1 MTRFLTAMITSL
13 SLPRI
18 GRGLC
23 LLLLVT
29 WITGCASFVDSMTAR
44 FAENLS
50 SAILNQNDPETV
62 KQGMPAYLLLIDS
75 LLEGEPDDEKLL
87 FAASKLYGSYASIFV
102 EDPER
107 AGNLS
112 SKAWNLAQKG
122 LCHANKE
129 LCQFHD
135 QPYEKFSA
143 TLQQTSKSDT
153 EALYGYATAWLVWIQ
168 AHSSN
173 LSATAD
179 LPKVT
184 LMMAR
189 VANLDN
195 SHDNGVVHLYLGVLS
210 TLLPPA
216 LGGKPEQGRAH
227 FEQAMALSGERNL
240 MAKVLFAKHYAR
252 MVFDKELH
260 DRILREAVE
269 ANPEQPGFTLM
280 NVLAQKEAVKLL
292 ESGKDYF

>member
-87 FAASKLYGSYASIFV
+87 FAASKLYGSYAGIFV

-122 LCHANKE
+122 LCHAKKE

-143 TLQQTSKSDT
+143 TLKQTTESDT

-168 AHSSN
+168 THSSN

-184 LMMAR
+184 LVMVR

-195 SHDNGVVHLYLGVLS
+195 AHDNGVVHLYLGVLS